1 MVSAS
6 RDLAPG
12 RETNA
17 DRRVAPR
24 VTGARLQSSTGL
36 SPAWR
41 VVSYQRAAGN
51 QAVNRFLA
59 GEAVK
64 GAVTAGGQRPV
75 LAKGSKGEQVKALQ
89 QKLNALGTMPALK
102 PDGDFGGKT
111 HAAVVAFQTAHFP
124 GEKKEWDGKVG
135 KKTWAAIDEAY
146 STPEIGAD
154 DPEMGQ
160 KVVQGMDR
168 INAPGSTVDS
178 GVWYSYNYKAQF
190 PDKYTPA
197 MEAGYANPTYWDVK
211 GWMSWKVK
219 PKVSASA
226 AIRAWLDGLT
236 IAECNTAMVA
246 VEYET
251 LRAAVGNE
259 AFDREFGSTDE
270 VTPEER
276 RLAIFSGAAAPHR
289 NKLMKQ
295 AEAAKTMDYGKP
307 GDRPASVGDWFYF
320 MNHPRYLLKHP
331 GGAWQGENS
340 VYMGRVGGVQMWAGM
355 GTSNE
360 SAGAPSSRVTED
372 QMLSSMVGAYNRDRD
387 EEDAAAIAKA
397 TADNGGVLPKAL
409 DPASGSY
416 PEKLTGPADILN
428 AKPEKLDV
436 PGFVHD
442 DIERKGGFEPRAG
455 KRLDAAEVQKI
466 RDGGAED

>member
-1 MVSAS
+1 LTREFRISA
-6 RDLAPG
+6 
-12 RETNA
+12 
-17 DRRVAPR
+17 
-24 VTGARLQSSTGL
+24 
-36 SPAWR
+36 
-41 VVSYQRAAGN
+41 YQQAAGN

-59 GEAVK
+59 EAAATGTPA
-64 GAVTAGGQRPV
+64 GAAQRPV
-75 LAKGSKGEQVKALQ
+75 LAKGSKGDQVKVLQ

-111 HAAVVAFQTAHFP
+111 HTAVVAFQTKHFP
-124 GEKKEWDGKVG
+124 DEKKEWDGKVG

-146 STPEIGAD
+146 STPEIAAE

-160 KVVQGMDR
+160 KVVEGMDR
-168 INAPGSTVDS
+168 INAAGSTVDS

-197 MEAGYANPTYWDVK
+197 MEAGYANPNYWEVK

-236 IAECNTAMVA
+236 VAECNTAMVA

-259 AFDREFGSTDE
+259 AFDREFGSTDRI
-270 VTPEER
+270 TPEER
-276 RLAIFSGAAAPHR
+276 RLSIFSGAAAPHR

-295 AEAAKTMDYGKP
+295 ADAAKTMDYGKP
-307 GDRPASVGDWFYF
+307 GDRPARVGDWFYF

-340 VYMGRVGGVQMWAGM
+340 VYMGREGGVQMWAGM

-360 SAGAPSSRVTED
+360 SPTASSSHVTED

-387 EEDAAAIAKA
+387 DDDAAAIAKA
-397 TADNGGVLPKAL
+397 TAENGGVLPKEL
-409 DPASGSY
+409 DPASGAY
-416 PEKLTGPADILN
+416 PDKLNGPADILN

-442 DIERKGGFEPRAG
+442 DVERKGGFEPRAG
-455 KRLDAAEVQKI
+455 KSLNADEVKKI
-466 RDGGAED
+466 RDGGGEE